1 MAPSHPGALPSG
13 FLIDDLIAS
22 AGPVP
27 ARAPG
32 ARWHQVALLATAAA
46 LGANGRVRS
55 DLAGVLQSLDRPD
68 AAAQA
73 AQDAGDQPWARW
85 WATLTVG
92 QRSGDAAVRA
102 VRDALAM
109 DPGPGPDGREVARR
123 LGDLSDEL
131 AALSGRG
138 TEHARFS
145 LQGITQ
151 GSPRRA
157 LLVGRSSATF
167 LVEPTWDAMRL
178 IRLGPSEGPSGG
190 NRAHLNLGEIVES
203 VRRGERGADRPV
215 PPDEP
220 GTLAADALLA
230 GLRED
235 RGVRDRRLL
244 DLADEVRVER
254 ERLAAERAQLQK
266 EKSTLASVLRQAQ
279 AIKAEGAAA
288 VAVKV
293 PATRADAATLL
304 ELPVDASNDEVERAF
319 RTQIVRCH
327 PDRVAD
333 MHPTIRGHAEG
344 LTVALNAARD
354 LLVGNGVSRGR
365 RAG

>member
-1 MAPSHPGALPSG
+1 MALPCDVV
-13 FLIDDLIAS
+13 IDDLIAS

-55 DLAGVLQSLDRPD
+55 DLAGVLQSLDRPE

-73 AQDAGDQPWARW
+73 AADAGDQPWAHW
-85 WATLTVG
+85 WGTLAIG
-92 QRSGDAAVRA
+92 QRSGELAMRA
-102 VRDALAM
+102 VREALTHARL
-109 DPGPGPDGREVARR
+109 DGPDGRDVQRR
-123 LGDLSDEL
+123 LGDLRDEL
-131 AALSGRG
+131 EALSGRDAG
-138 TEHARFS
+138 HARFA

-151 GSPRRA
+151 GNPRRA
-157 LLVGRSSATF
+157 LIVGRSSATF
-167 LVEPTWDAMRL
+167 VVEPTWDAMRL
-178 IRLGPSEGPSGG
+178 IRLGPSEGPTGG
-190 NRAHLNLGEIVES
+190 NRAHLNLGEIVQS

-215 PPDEP
+215 PPDAAEV
-220 GTLAADALLA
+220 LEADALLA

-244 DLADEVRVER
+244 GLADEVRAER
-254 ERLAAERAQLQK
+254 ERLAADRAQLQK
-266 EKSTLASVLRQAQ
+266 EKSTLAAVLRQAQ

-288 VAVKV
+288 VAARV
-293 PATRADAATLL
+293 PATRADAAALL
-304 ELPVDASNDEVERAF
+304 ELPLDATPDEVERAF
-319 RTQIVRCH
+319 RAQVVRCH

-354 LLVGNGVSRGR
+354 LLLGNGVSRGR

>member
-1 MAPSHPGALPSG
+1 VPGLPWRRYPG
-13 FLIDDLIAS
+13 PVIDDLIAS

-55 DLAGVLQSLDRPD
+55 DLAGVLQSLDHPD

-92 QRSGDAAVRA
+92 QRSGEAAVRA
-102 VRDALAM
+102 VREALAEAPP
-109 DPGPGPDGREVARR
+109 DGPDGREVTRR
-123 LGDLSDEL
+123 LGDLRDEL
-131 AALSGRG
+131 DALSGRDA
-138 TEHARFS
+138 EHARFS
-145 LQGITQ
+145 LQGVTQ

-167 LVEPTWDAMRL
+167 VVEPTWDAMRL
-178 IRLGPSEGPSGG
+178 VRLGPSEGPSGG
-190 NRAHLNLGEIVES
+190 NRAHLNLGEIIAS
-203 VRRGERGADRPV
+203 IRRGERGADRAV
-215 PPDEP
+215 PPDEA
-220 GTLAADALLA
+220 GALAADALLE

-254 ERLAAERAQLQK
+254 ERLALERAQLQK
-266 EKSTLASVLRQAQ
+266 EKSTLAAVLRQAA

-288 VAVKV
+288 VASRV
-293 PATRADAATLL
+293 PATRADAAALL
-304 ELPVDASNDEVERAF
+304 ELPIDAAPAEVERAF
-319 RTQIVRCH
+319 RAQVVRCH

-344 LTVALNAARD
+344 LTVALNAARE
-354 LLVGNGVSRGR
+354 LMLGGVSRGR